1 FVALCDVG
9 AKLLIHSRYHYG
21 FAREIPSDDLCNK
34 SAKQQRLL
42 QQNRQIAKKGRIS
55 AAGFSANSAT
65 LSRLIARP
73 TIPCRVMLKAAPQT

>member
-1 FVALCDVG
+1 
-9 AKLLIHSRYHYG
+9 

-42 QQNRQIAKKGRIS
+42 QQNRQIAKKKGRIS

-65 LSRLIARP
+65 PSRLIARP
-73 TIPCRVMLKAAPQT
+73 TIPCRVMLKAAP